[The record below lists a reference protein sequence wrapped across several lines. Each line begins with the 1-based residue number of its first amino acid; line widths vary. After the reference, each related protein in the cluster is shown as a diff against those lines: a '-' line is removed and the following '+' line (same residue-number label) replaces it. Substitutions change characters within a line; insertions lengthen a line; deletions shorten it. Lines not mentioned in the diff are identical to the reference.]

1 MLPPTVARSTRQQMK
16 GKRLL
21 ITLVPTL
28 REALLPK
35 LRAVID
41 GFHADGC
48 EVRLLTLYRQDATLD
63 PLMLRSWG
71 ASHRLGLFTWLRVLF
86 GFRWL
91 LWTQRMRVW
100 SKVGLPAAFVKVV
113 KEFRRSG
120 RILATADPDVVYVWN
135 PYCCAFGIL
144 GEVARLSGRQVRTIE
159 YGVLPDT
166 LLLDRGFIFDSE
178 LFAGH
183 AEVRGRHLEE
193 GRAVLE
199 MLQRAGAARLYAQAS
214 AHVPAGAELL
224 PGDIGILVLGLSE
237 VDAGVVPSWGGERRG
252 PYPYHAN
259 GVELARAIAACS
271 PTYKVIYK
279 PHPNHNPLHED
290 VRLMDNAWVVNGDAH
305 GLLDWCHV
313 VVANGSKME
322 IDAMVAGKPV
332 VNVGT
337 GILSYS
343 EASYRMS
350 AWDQLETTILQAHQ
364 REGFEQRRIA
374 LADFLGYLS
383 KKLI

>member
-1 MLPPTVARSTRQQMK
+1 MK
-16 GKRLL
+16 GKKLL

-35 LRAVID
+35 LRGMID

-48 EVRLLTLYRQDATLD
+48 EVSLLTLYRQDKALD
-63 PLMLRSWG
+63 PFMVRGWG
-71 ASHRLGLFTWLRVLF
+71 GSHRLGLFRWLRVLL

-100 SKVGLPAAFVKVV
+100 SRVGTWAAFMNVV

-120 RILATADPDVVYVWN
+120 RILGTVDPDVVYVWN
-135 PYCCAFGIL
+135 PYCCAFGML
-144 GEVARLSGRQVRTIE
+144 GEYARLSGRRVRTIE

-166 LLLDRGFIFDSE
+166 LLLDDGFIFDSR
-178 LFAGH
+178 LFADH
-183 AEVRGRHLEE
+183 AGVRGRYLKEGWPVLHMLE
-193 GRAVLE
+193 
-199 MLQRAGAARLYAQAS
+199 QAGEARLYDQAS
-214 AHVPAGAELL
+214 AMVPAGAELL
-224 PGDIGILVLGLSE
+224 PGEIGILVLGLSE
-237 VDAGVVPSWGGERRG
+237 VDAGVIPAWGAERRG

-259 GVELARAIAACS
+259 GSELAQAIAASS
-271 PTYKVIYK
+271 PAYKVIYK
-279 PHPNHNPLHED
+279 PHPNHNPMHKD
-290 VRLMDNAWVVNGDAH
+290 VRLRNNAWVVNGDARS
-305 GLLDWCHV
+305 LLDWCHV

-332 VNVGT
+332 VNVGA

-343 EASYRMS
+343 EASYRMPS
-350 AWDQLETTILQAHQ
+350 WDQLAPTIRQAYD
-364 REGFEQRRIA
+364 REAFERRRAA

-383 KKLI
+383 TKLI